1 MAAKK
6 YINIRAILQI
16 LGLLLIIEAFFMLF
30 CIPFSWY
37 YGSTDF
43 FDWNIEDANHD
54 FWPLVISAAITFIS
68 GIILYFGSRKAIR
81 EDIGKREGYIIV
93 SIAWVVISLF
103 GALPYILSGSIP
115 NFTNAFFETISGF
128 TTTGSTILNDIE
140 ALPKGIL
147 FWRAITHWIGGMGII
162 VLSLAIL
169 PFLGIGGMQMYI
181 AEVPGPTHDKLH
193 PRITQTA
200 KLLWGIYVLLT
211 FIQTLLLM
219 LGGMNLFESLAHSFA
234 TMATGG
240 FSTRNDSIASFSP
253 YIQYVITFFMF
264 LAGMNFTLHY
274 MALHGRIREVLR
286 NEEFRYYFFLVIIST
301 LIITVVLTITGT
313 YGLEASFRNAIF
325 TVLSI
330 MGTSG
335 FVTSDYMMWPGAL
348 WFIIFMLMC
357 VGGSAGSTGGG
368 IKVVRH
374 MLLLKNSLL
383 ELKRL
388 LHPQAVIPVRM
399 NGRPV
404 SQEIIFKV
412 LAFFLMYIIVFA
424 AGVFALSICGLDFE
438 TSVGASISSIG
449 NIGPGI
455 GKVGPAYNFTVI
467 PDPGKWVLMILM
479 ILGRLEFFTVLI
491 LFSPAFW
498 KR

>member
-1 MAAKK
+1 
-6 YINIRAILQI
+6 
-16 LGLLLIIEAFFMLF
+16 
-30 CIPFSWY
+30 
-37 YGSTDF
+37 
-43 FDWNIEDANHD
+43 
-54 FWPLVISAAITFIS
+54 
-68 GIILYFGSRKAIR
+68 
-81 EDIGKREGYIIV
+81 
-93 SIAWVVISLF
+93 
-103 GALPYILSGSIP
+103 
-115 NFTNAFFETISGF
+115 
-128 TTTGSTILNDIE
+128 
-140 ALPKGIL
+140 
-147 FWRAITHWIGGMGII
+147 MGII

-348 WFIIFMLMC
+348 WFIIFMLMF